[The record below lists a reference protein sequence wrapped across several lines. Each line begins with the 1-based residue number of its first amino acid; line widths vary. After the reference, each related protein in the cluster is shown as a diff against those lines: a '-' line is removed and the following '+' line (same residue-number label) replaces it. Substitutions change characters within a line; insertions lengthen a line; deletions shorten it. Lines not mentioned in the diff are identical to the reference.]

1 MSDSEVDSLDM
12 NQNDTQEILEEPED
26 QLLSQVREAIR
37 QWKAKELEKNSDP
50 NGTAKGLQALRSYVA
65 RSGKMYYDL
74 VTYLTSETETEEN
87 RRDAFYKAIV
97 SAIGDP
103 KQLSNHGRSLIEY
116 TLERDLIEFP
126 FTVEPRS
133 INTYANK
140 GLTTETE
147 FPDAE

>member
-1 MSDSEVDSLDM
+1 MSDSEPDSLDL
-12 NQNDTQEILEEPED
+12 NRNDTQEIQEEPED
-26 QLLSQVREAIR
+26 QLLVQVREAIR

-50 NGTAKGLQALRSYVA
+50 NGNPRGLHALRAYVA

-74 VTYLTSETETEEN
+74 LTYLTSETEVEEN

-103 KQLSNHGRSLIEY
+103 KQLSNHGRSMIEY
-116 TLERDLIEFP
+116 TLERDLVEFP

-133 INTYANK
+133 INTYAEK
-140 GLTTETE
+140 GLATTTD
-147 FPDAE
+147 FPDEE